1 MCHKNLHEK
10 KNQKENVC
18 EEVWGINVNIQVYWV
33 AIS

>member
-1 MCHKNLHEK
+1 MEK
-10 KNQKENVC
+10 KKQKENVC